1 MVLHNTFLHPGGT
14 MAHKSLSQV
23 SFSDLM
29 LNLKKGL
36 NESLDKV
43 NNLVDWQPIE
53 KILGGIY
60 NSVRGPKSYPPLTLF
75 KALLIQTWYDLSDY
89 QLEEAMDDRLSFR
102 RFVGLASSDSVPD
115 HSTFSLFRTQLRERK
130 LIEDVLNEVNR
141 QLETHGQI
149 IRKGTIVDATLVEA
163 SVKKPDQK
171 DNGQAGK
178 SNVDPDAEWVCRGSK
193 RYFGYKAHMSV
204 DSTKGFILKAKLTTA
219 KDFEGHVLEEILPAK
234 QEWIFADKAYE
245 SKNNEAMLMKKGLKN
260 GIMRKA
266 ARYIKLESM
275 HRLRNRLI
283 SKTRQRIERTFGTL
297 KRWYGYT
304 KVRYIG
310 LSRNTLQMFLLCISF
325 NLKKWMKAC

>member
-1 MVLHNTFLHPGGT
+1 
-14 MAHKSLSQV
+14 MAHKNLSQV

-43 NNLVDWQPIE
+43 NSLVDWKPIE
-53 KILGGIY
+53 KHLDAIY
-60 NSVRGPKSYPPLTLF
+60 NSIRGPKSYPPITLF

-115 HSTFSLFRTQLRERK
+115 HSTFSLFRTQLREK
-130 LIEDVLNEVNR
+130 NLIEEVLNEVNR

-163 SVKKPDQK
+163 AVKKPDQK

-178 SNVDPDAEWVCRGSK
+178 SKVDGDAEWVCRGSK

-204 DSTKGFILKAKLTTA
+204 DSNKGFILKAKLTTA
-219 KDFEGHVLEEILPAK
+219 KRFEGHVLEELLPAK
-234 QEWIFADKAYE
+234 QDWVFADKAYE
-245 SKNNEAMLMKKGLKN
+245 SKQNEEMLMKKGIKN

-266 ARYIKLESM
+266 ARYIKLESV

-283 SKTRQRIERTFGTL
+283 SKTRQRIEKTFGTL

-310 LSRNTLQMFLLCISF
+310 LIRNELQMFLLCISF
-325 NLKKWMKAC
+325 NLKKWVRAC